1 MTHNGM
7 LKPVALVSYLG
18 LMCVIAMWELVF
30 VRSHDV
36 SPWFWFA
43 LKELPL
49 LAAVPGLVKGRV
61 YTFNWTSMLILLYFV
76 DGVMVTVMHRRD
88 GFSWHSP
95 LPFGVA
101 ETGLV
106 LVFFAAALLYMRS
119 SRPATAQGH
128 G

>member
-1 MTHNGM
+1 MDKRL

-18 LMCVIAMWELVF
+18 LMLVIALWELVF
-30 VRSHDV
+30 VRSHEV

-49 LAAVPGLVKGRV
+49 LAAVLGLVKGRV
-61 YTFNWTSMLILLYFV
+61 YTFNWASMLILLYFV
-76 DGVMVTVMHRRD
+76 NGVMVTVMHRRE

-95 LPFGVA
+95 LSFGA
-101 ETGLV
+101 SETVLS
-106 LVFFAAALLYMRS
+106 LVFFGAALCYMRAC
-119 SRPATAQGH
+119 RPATAQGH